1 MSENLGLGK
10 IIPDGATVERDAIH
24 IAVAPVV
31 AGESLDPSER
41 VYMKWGEAW
50 SHHPLDRE
58 KVVGIVDPFLEVSIE
73 KGQRFWLYLFPG
85 SITSLRHDWTHP
97 AFVTNPELAAHLAK
111 KKEAGGGQ

>member
-10 IIPDGATVERDAIH
+10 IIPDDAAVDRDAIH

-31 AGESLDPSER
+31 AGEWLEPSQR
-41 VYMKWGEAW
+41 VYLEHGMAW
-50 SHHPLDRE
+50 SYHLKFVVKP
-58 KVVGIVDPFLEVSIE
+58 VGIVDPFLGVSVE

-97 AFVTNPELAAHLAK
+97 AFVTNPALAAHLAK
-111 KKEAGGGQ
+111 KEAERAE